1 MLYRC
6 WHYQINSMKKLIYK
20 KKGISEMEKE
30 KKVRE
35 KNRPSLL
42 EALSMIAVLL
52 GMIILAVQADIS
64 IIPALVIAIVWSMAI
79 AVKCGYSWDEI
90 MKPILD
96 RQRGVVEIF
105 LIILAIGMFVASMI
119 YSGTIPTIIYYLIN
133 IISPNL
139 MVVLSFII
147 TAVVS
152 CIIGTSWGT
161 AGTVGVDMLSIAQ
174 SMGVPMAIVAGAV
187 ASGSHVGQILSPM
200 SDTSNVSASLADV
213 DTVTMIKRMAH
224 YAIPVIIIASVV
236 YAILGFANT
245 AVGGNLESA
254 ALIRQEIAAVF
265 NVNPLVILPMVFVFF
280 LTFKKKPILMTLT
293 LTSLIGLIF
302 GMIFNGFSFVNGLDA
317 LYNGFNLTGTVGI
330 AENGFND
337 IFLNLVNRG
346 GAMSMINAALLV
358 IVATMYG
365 TILLETKAIDV
376 IAVSIFGKVKSRPM
390 LVTSSVFVSG
400 LVVAMTSSSFLA
412 TMMSKDLFIE
422 KFEKE
427 GMDSMDL
434 VSSCATAS
442 TQFLTCIP
450 WCDTAIFLAALSGVS
465 TLDALPYNVFS
476 WGCAAAAIGLSIFG
490 IGFKNGKRFVD
501 LTPVKAKVTE

>member
-1 MLYRC
+1 
-6 WHYQINSMKKLIYK
+6 MKKENK
-20 KKGISEMEKE
+20 VKE
-30 KKVRE
+30 KI
-35 KNRPSLL
+35 RPNLP
-42 EALSMIAVLL
+42 EALSMIVVLL
-52 GMIILAVQADIS
+52 GMVVLAVQADIS

-90 MKPILD
+90 TAPIWD
-96 RQRGVVEIF
+96 RLRGVVEIF
-105 LIILAIGMFVASMI
+105 LIILAIGMFVAAMM

-133 IISPNL
+133 IISPGL
-139 MVVLSFII
+139 MVVLSFVI

-161 AGTVGVDMLSIAQ
+161 AGTVGVVMLSIAQ

-200 SDTSNVSASLADV
+200 SDTSNVSASLAGV

-224 YAIPVIIIASVV
+224 YAIPVVILATVV
-236 YAILGFANT
+236 YAILGFANVS
-245 AVGGNLESA
+245 ASGNLESVA
-254 ALIRQEIAAVF
+254 MIRQEIASVF

-280 LTFKKKPILMTLT
+280 LTFRKKPILMTLT
-293 LTSLIGLIF
+293 LTSLIGIAF

-317 LYNGFNLTGTVGI
+317 LYNGFDLTSSIGI
-330 AENGFND
+330 AADGFSD

-376 IAVSIFGKVKSRPM
+376 IAVTVFGKVRSRVM
-390 LVTSSVFVSG
+390 LVTSSIFVSG

-412 TMMSKDLFIE
+412 SMMSKDLFLE
-422 KFEKE
+422 KFEE
-427 GMDSMDL
+427 QGMDGMDL
-434 VSSCATAS
+434 VSSCTTAS

-465 TLDALPYNVFS
+465 TLEALPYNLFG
-476 WGCAAAAIGLSIFG
+476 WGCAIAAVVFSIFG
-490 IGFKNGKRFVD
+490 IGFKNGKRLVNLD
-501 LTPVKAKVTE
+501 SVKTVIE

>member
-161 AGTVGVDMLSIAQ
+161 AGTVGVVMLSIAQ

-187 ASGSHVGQILSPM
+187 ASGSHVG
-200 SDTSNVSASLADV
+200 
-213 DTVTMIKRMAH
+213 
-224 YAIPVIIIASVV
+224 
-236 YAILGFANT
+236 
-245 AVGGNLESA
+245 
-254 ALIRQEIAAVF
+254 
-265 NVNPLVILPMVFVFF
+265 
-280 LTFKKKPILMTLT
+280 
-293 LTSLIGLIF
+293 
-302 GMIFNGFSFVNGLDA
+302 
-317 LYNGFNLTGTVGI
+317 
-330 AENGFND
+330 
-337 IFLNLVNRG
+337 
-346 GAMSMINAALLV
+346 
-358 IVATMYG
+358 
-365 TILLETKAIDV
+365 
-376 IAVSIFGKVKSRPM
+376 
-390 LVTSSVFVSG
+390 
-400 LVVAMTSSSFLA
+400 
-412 TMMSKDLFIE
+412 
-422 KFEKE
+422 
-427 GMDSMDL
+427 
-434 VSSCATAS
+434 
-442 TQFLTCIP
+442 
-450 WCDTAIFLAALSGVS
+450 
-465 TLDALPYNVFS
+465 
-476 WGCAAAAIGLSIFG
+476 
-490 IGFKNGKRFVD
+490 
-501 LTPVKAKVTE
+501 